1 MEISNSNLDIT
12 IAEVGVPHL
21 VTPSINNIDYLAAKE
36 EYQLTQS
43 SKQQLNSLLTNL
55 EFKPTDWGPWFNT
68 IVTIL
73 DDSFNLGAII
83 ADDPSQRECKPIQ
96 FHNES
101 VANFNLRTQ
110 IFLSRRKKVFV
121 IITNH
126 ILRESVKDERAKR
139 ICSDLMVSSD
149 PVLLLEKLKS
159 TNIGART
166 FEINRRTADF
176 GSLNQGVEED
186 STYIAKCRQL
196 FAGMAQL
203 GIQISNDW
211 KIYQIIGG
219 MSEHHSELIRELV
232 ALSPEDMEQI
242 TLENLQARME
252 GSSMTYRATNRK
264 HPHGQVES
272 VNYVKSHD
280 KPWGWS
286 SKEEHQEWSGTPKKK
301 HFNKKRGSSFHGSSS
316 NSKSGENP
324 HKQNKSSKDKA
335 GKPLGDTNK
344 PFNLKEV
351 ECLFCGQKG
360 HRQDACKEY
369 LQMRD
374 ATRSRGTDPSGIVDS
389 SP

>member
-1 MEISNSNLDIT
+1 
-12 IAEVGVPHL
+12 
-21 VTPSINNIDYLAAKE
+21 
-36 EYQLTQS
+36 
-43 SKQQLNSLLTNL
+43 LLTNL

-101 VANFNLRTQ
+101 VADFNLRTQ
-110 IFLSRRKKVFV
+110 IFLGRRKKVFV

-126 ILRESVKDERAKR
+126 ILRVSVMDERAKR

-176 GSLNQGVEED
+176 GSLNQGLEED
-186 STYIAKCRQL
+186 SNYISRCRQL
-196 FAGMAQL
+196 FSEMSQL
-203 GIQISNDW
+203 GIQIPNDW
-211 KIYQIIGG
+211 KVSQIIGG
-219 MSEHHSELIRELV
+219 MSDHQSELIRELV
-232 ALSPEDMEQI
+232 ALSPEEMERL
-242 TLENLQARME
+242 TLESLQARME

-272 VNYVKSHD
+272 ANFVKSHN
-280 KPWGWS
+280 KPWAWS
-286 SKEEHQEWSGTPKKK
+286 SKEERQEWSSTPKKNNP
-301 HFNKKRGSSFHGSSS
+301 NKKRASSHYGPSSD
-316 NSKSGENP
+316 NKSGEHP
-324 HKQNKSSKDKA
+324 PKQNKPSKDKA

-344 PFNLKEV
+344 SFRVKEV

-360 HRQDACKEY
+360 HRQDVCKEY

-374 ATRSRGTDPSGIVDS
+374 SARARGTDPSGIVDS
-389 SP
+389 PP